1 MQGALSGLRLSA
13 CSTSYSP
20 CAPPLP
26 RMARAGRACGVRIEC
41 VSSEMEAGTAEST
54 SSSRAAE
61 PRPPSLAAPRRVR
74 RSACTI
80 PVLGCVVRGP
90 VRGMGRQRC
99 RAPTDLRACEE
110 IG

>member
-54 SSSRAAE
+54 SGAGSRAAE
-61 PRPPSLAAPRRVR
+61 PRPPSLAAPRRV
-74 RSACTI
+74 C
-80 PVLGCVVRGP
+80 
-90 VRGMGRQRC
+90 
-99 RAPTDLRACEE
+99 
-110 IG
+110 